1 MIIDLKVV
9 SGNEKYRI
17 SVNYKDA
24 AGDYAEHGTL
34 TVKRAD
40 TVLTGVD
47 SVTKT
52 YGDGSFRLD
61 ATANHTESAIQ
72 YELTDGEGVVTVA
85 EDGTVTILKAG
96 TAKVRAYLPESQNY
110 NAAEKTITIV
120 ADKKIWLLPEQTKAF
135 ILTATMRGRWI
146 SEQFYPRTVAGYKL
160 PA

>member
-1 MIIDLKVV
+1 M
-9 SGNEKYRI
+9 
-17 SVNYKDA
+17 
-24 AGDYAEHGTL
+24 
-34 TVKRAD
+34 
-40 TVLTGVD
+40 LTGVD

-72 YELTDGEGVVTVA
+72 YELTDGEGVATVA

-120 ADKKIWLLPEQTKAF
+120 ADKKYLAASRTDKGFYFDCDHEGALDIRAILPQDCGT
-135 ILTATMRGRWI
+135 ITI
-146 SEQFYPRTVAGYKL
+146 